1 VELHQPPEPVVI
13 STGAWSA
20 KPGQHAP
27 PHRHAAWKI
36 TYYRTGR
43 ITSIVDGEWYDIV
56 PGTVLVLRPDQAHEE
71 IAHTGYSNYYT
82 LVDAGSDQPWPVR
95 CDGDDAHA
103 VGRISAA
110 LLRETSSPDPSSPA
124 MTAALMTE
132 LDVTL
137 RRHDPA
143 VAPTAAE
150 RTLRAAERVVE
161 EAYAR
166 PLSVAALATS
176 VGVSASTLRAHFATA
191 AGVAPLEFVR
201 RVRLRH
207 ALGLLRTSDLSLA
220 AVAAR
225 CGFDSASHLSR
236 HVKAAVGSSPGRLRP
251 GAGQPAQR

>member
-1 VELHQPPEPVVI
+1 VI

-20 KPGQHAP
+20 RSGQHAP

-43 ITSIVDGEWYDIV
+43 ITSVVDGERYDIV
-56 PGTVLVLRPDQAHEE
+56 PGTVLVLRPNQAHEE

-82 LVDAGSDQPWPVR
+82 LVDAASDQPWPAR
-95 CDGDDAHA
+95 CDGDDAHD

-110 LLRETSSPDPSSPA
+110 LLRETSSPDASSPA
-124 MTAALMTE
+124 MTAALMIE

-143 VAPTAAE
+143 IAPTAAE

-166 PLSVAALATS
+166 PLSVGALASS

-220 AVAAR
+220 TVAAR

-236 HVKAAVGSSPGRLRP
+236 HVKAATGTSPGRLRP
-251 GAGQPAQR
+251 GAPQPAHR

>member
-1 VELHQPPEPVVI
+1 MGLHEPPSPVVI

-20 KPGQHAP
+20 RQGQHAP

-36 TYYRTGR
+36 TYYRAGR
-43 ITSIVDGEWYDIV
+43 ITSVIDGERYDIV
-56 PGTVLVLRPDQAHEE
+56 PGTVLVLRPNQAHGEL
-71 IAHTGYSNYYT
+71 AHTAYSNYYT
-82 LVDAGSDQPWPVR
+82 LVEAAAEQPWPVR
-95 CDGDDAHA
+95 CDGDDAHD

-110 LLRETSSPDPSSPA
+110 LLRETSSPDALSPS

-143 VAPTAAE
+143 AAPTAAE

-166 PLSVAALATS
+166 PLSVGELAAS
-176 VGVSASTLRAHFATA
+176 VGVSTSTLRAHFASA
-191 AGVAPLEFVR
+191 AELAPLEFMR

-207 ALGLLRTSDLSLA
+207 ALGLLRTSDLSLSS
-220 AVAAR
+220 VAAR

-236 HVKAAVGSSPGRLRP
+236 HVKAATGTSPGRLRA
-251 GAGQPAQR
+251 GGQPAQR

>member
-1 VELHQPPEPVVI
+1 MELHEPPDPAVI

-20 KPGQHAP
+20 RQGQHAP
-27 PHRHAAWKI
+27 PHRHAAWKV

-43 ITSIVDGEWYDIV
+43 ITSVVDGERYDIV
-56 PGTVLVLRPDQAHEE
+56 PGTVLVLRPNQAHEE
-71 IAHTGYSNYYT
+71 IALTSYSNYYT
-82 LVDAGSDQPWPVR
+82 LVQAAADQPWPVR
-95 CDGDDAHA
+95 CDGDDAHD

-110 LLRETSSPDPSSPA
+110 LLRETSSPDASSPS

-166 PLSVAALATS
+166 PLSVGTLASS
-176 VGVSASTLRAHFATA
+176 VGVSASTLRAHFASA
-191 AGVAPLEFVR
+191 AGIAPLEFVR

-220 AVAAR
+220 SVAAR

-236 HVKAAVGSSPGRLRP
+236 HVKAVTGTSPGRLRP
-251 GAGQPAQR
+251 GAQPAQR

>member
-1 VELHQPPEPVVI
+1 VI

-20 KPGQHAP
+20 RHRQHAP
-27 PHRHAAWKI
+27 AHRHAAWKI

-43 ITSIVDGEWYDIV
+43 ITSVVDGERHDIV
-56 PGTVLVLRPDQAHEE
+56 PGTVLVLRPNQAHEE
-71 IAHTGYSNYYT
+71 IAHTAYSNYYT
-82 LVDAGSDQPWPVR
+82 LVEAAPDQPWPAR
-95 CDGDDAHA
+95 CDGDDAHD

-110 LLRETSSPDPSSPA
+110 LLRETSSPDASSPS

-166 PLSVAALATS
+166 PLSVGALAAS

-191 AGVAPLEFVR
+191 AGLAPLEFVR

-220 AVAAR
+220 SVAAR

-236 HVKAAVGSSPGRLRP
+236 HVKAVTGTPPGRLRP
-251 GAGQPAQR
+251 GGQPAQR

>member
-1 VELHQPPEPVVI
+1 MELHQPPTPVVL

-20 KPGQHAP
+20 RQGQHAP
-27 PHRHAAWKI
+27 PHRHAAWKV

-43 ITSIVDGEWYDIV
+43 ITSIVDGERYAVV
-56 PGTVLVLRPDQAHEE
+56 PGAVLVLRPDQAHEE
-71 IAHTGYSNYYT
+71 IAHTAYSNYYT
-82 LVDAGSDQPWPVR
+82 LVDAPPDQPWPAR
-95 CDGDDAHA
+95 CDGDDAHD

-110 LLRETSSPDPSSPA
+110 LLRETSSPDANSPS
-124 MTAALMTE
+124 MTAALMIE

-166 PLSVAALATS
+166 PLSVGALAES
-176 VGVSASTLRAHFATA
+176 VGVSSSTLRAHFATA
-191 AGVAPLEFVR
+191 AGLAPLEFVR

-220 AVAAR
+220 SVAAR

-236 HVKAAVGSSPGRLRP
+236 HVKAVTGSSPGKLRRP
-251 GAGQPAQR
+251 GAQPAQR